1 MNTPKLD
8 IEPDF
13 CNCIIAM
20 GATEFNGEIIGRSL
34 QEKISSTFIST
45 IQTLYDK
52 TPPRMQLTNKIVLR
66 TTKRINLTDKRINNI
81 LEERRLQLID
91 IACKDKHALDD
102 QYDLSNWN

>member
-1 MNTPKLD
+1 
-8 IEPDF
+8 
-13 CNCIIAM
+13 
-20 GATEFNGEIIGRSL
+20 
-34 QEKISSTFIST
+34 
-45 IQTLYDK
+45 
-52 TPPRMQLTNKIVLR
+52 MQLTNKIVLR